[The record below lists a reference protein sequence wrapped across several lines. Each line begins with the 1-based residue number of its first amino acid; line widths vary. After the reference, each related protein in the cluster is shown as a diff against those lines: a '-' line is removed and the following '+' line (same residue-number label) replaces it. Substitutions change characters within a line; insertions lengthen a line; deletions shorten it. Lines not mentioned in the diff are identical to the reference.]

1 MAETRRVTTRVPEGL
16 EAAARASSPE
26 LAGLDLSTLVRVGL
40 AVLAGHP
47 VPAALDLA
55 ERARSKRGPKPRE
68 EQAA

>member
-1 MAETRRVTTRVPEGL
+1 MANTRRAVARIPEGL

-26 LAGLDLSTLVRVGL
+26 LAALDMSMLLRVGL

-47 VPAALDLA
+47 VPDALDVA
-55 ERARSKRGPKPRE
+55 RAKRGPKPRE